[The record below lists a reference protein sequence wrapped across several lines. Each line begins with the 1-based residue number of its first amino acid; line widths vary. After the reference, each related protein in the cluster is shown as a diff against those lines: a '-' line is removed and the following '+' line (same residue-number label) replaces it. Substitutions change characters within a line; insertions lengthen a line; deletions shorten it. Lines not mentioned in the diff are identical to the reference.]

1 MLVRR
6 APIEKQVRFGGRK
19 RKSRKSRVKAQPN
32 YLRRRPN
39 RDPQKRQGG
48 YSQELP
54 AGLAV
59 VRLIDGN
66 YLAIQYTGDDLEATL
81 WESPVTDDRYEA
93 RQWALQRWNDIKE
106 G

>member
-6 APIEKQVRFGGRK
+6 APIDREIRFGGRK
-19 RKSRKSRVKAQPN
+19 WKTDP
-32 YLRRRPN
+32 RRLKNQKVRRHRPN
-39 RDPQKRQGG
+39 RDPYQRQGG

-54 AGLAV
+54 PGVTV
-59 VRLIDGN
+59 VRLTDGN